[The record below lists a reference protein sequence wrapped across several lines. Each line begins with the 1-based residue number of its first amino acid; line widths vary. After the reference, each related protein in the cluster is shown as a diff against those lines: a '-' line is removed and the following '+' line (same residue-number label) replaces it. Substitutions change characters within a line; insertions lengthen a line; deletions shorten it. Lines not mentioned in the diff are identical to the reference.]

1 MLNGIAPHVTLT
13 HSKVQGF
20 FTSAKEV
27 MFSSVWFIGRIASKN
42 IRTEIPSVWGFQCGA
57 SKSRGEVQR
66 PNMQFKTNWAA
77 NIVSQNQLHEGTA
90 NLKGRTLSFI
100 FTLKRSASNPLSRLD
115 KTHILHTHT
124 HTHTHIPASCPRT
137 IFTSRPRYQN
147 SLFPLSP
154 FYTVIFSVILLS
166 ISGEWIISVF
176 TACSR
181 GRYDERQISLSI
193 VSHLLNFYQTVICL
207 QQVYTVKVT
216 GTGRTLM
223 CDVLWHLQSTEQVLG
238 HCSWHS
244 NYLRNIV
251 DWSAISSAAG

>member
-1 MLNGIAPHVTLT
+1 MLPWHTVKCKDFLPPPRRLCFHPCGLLAGLHQKTSGQRFLLYEVFSVGHQSPEGKCRGQTCSSRQIEQQILFHRINCMRARLT
-13 HSKVQGF
+13 WRAVHW
-20 FTSAKEV
+20 A
-27 MFSSVWFIGRIASKN
+27 SSL
-42 IRTEIPSVWGFQCGA
+42 P
-57 SKSRGEVQR
+57 
-66 PNMQFKTNWAA
+66 
-77 NIVSQNQLHEGTA
+77 
-90 NLKGRTLSFI
+90 LKGVLLIRCQDLTRHTFY
-100 FTLKRSASNPLSRLD
+100 
-115 KTHILHTHT
+115 THT